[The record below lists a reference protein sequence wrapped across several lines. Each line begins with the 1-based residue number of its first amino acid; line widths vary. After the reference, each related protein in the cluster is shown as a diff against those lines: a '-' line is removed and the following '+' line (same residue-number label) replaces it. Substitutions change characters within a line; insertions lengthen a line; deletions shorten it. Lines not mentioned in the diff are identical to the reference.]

1 MFVYRVKTK
10 LSKEESEDIYD
21 NLSPLEIETLEGYN
35 LIAYDTKEKDG
46 VVSYMITSR
55 YIFTRILLF
64 LRQKNIDFDFEDITE
79 DVLIGK
85 ISFKNTDFEEDIID
99 YIDSNI
105 TTDQILDKINYSG
118 IESLTDKDKEK
129 LKSLS
134 K

>member
-85 ISFKNTDFEEDIID
+85 ISFKNTDFEKDIID

>member
-35 LIAYDTKEKDG
+35 LIAYDVEENG
-46 VVSYMITSR
+46 SISSYMITSR
-55 YIFTRILLF
+55 YILTRILLF
-64 LRQKNIDFDFEDITE
+64 LRQKDIEFEFEDITE

-85 ISFKNTDFEEDIID
+85 ISFKGTFFNEDIIE
-99 YIDSNI
+99 YIENNI